1 LGKNKKIKDDE
12 VGGKFPPIKK
22 KKGGK
27 KKPKGKKKG
36 K

>member
-1 LGKNKKIKDDE
+1 LSKKKIKDDE

-22 KKGGK
+22 KS
-27 KKPKGKKKG
+27 KKPKGKKKKG